1 MKKLII
7 LLLFIPFVFACNE
20 NKNKYE
26 FLIKDESF
34 KNNFIISTNEDIIQL
49 SEGFTYYKWENKSSN
64 ISPIV
69 LVHGFSVP
77 SYIWE
82 PTFKML
88 AEKGYY
94 VIMLDL
100 YGRGYSE
107 NLDKA
112 YTDELLANQV
122 LDLLNELNV
131 ISAKFIGLSNGGRV
145 ISKVADLKPKIVEKL
160 IYVASSGFREVIE
173 ETNKSVSEKEVEDFI
188 SKNYP
193 TISKGQLLDF
203 KYPEKHIGWDVK
215 YEELLKYKGFANALI
230 STRKNHY
237 TMDEIHTKIQLSA
250 IPTYTIWGESDK
262 VVVFENFK
270 KRIDSILPRR
280 KDFFIT
286 ESGHLPHMENQ
297 IDFDK
302 ILLSII
308 KDNIWYE
315 KTNLIITY
323 SNTLFWAERFKK
335 LISFIIVKKYLKEW
349 WYVYAIGAFSGLISV
364 IKPDYWWVYIIVFAI
379 VVGIMSGE
387 IYFTKDKKK
396 DDK

>member
-1 MKKLII
+1 MKKAIL

-20 NKNKYE
+20 NRNKYE

-34 KNNFIISTNEDIIQL
+34 KNSFIISANEDIIQL

-145 ISKVADLKPKIVEKL
+145 ISKVADLQPKIVEKL

-188 SKNYP
+188 GINYP

-215 YEELLKYKGFANALI
+215 YEELLKYKGFAKALI

-237 TMDEIHTKIQLSA
+237 TMDEIHKKIQQST
-250 IPTYTIWGESDK
+250 IPIFTIWGESDK

-270 KRIDSILPRR
+270 KKID
-280 KDFFIT
+280 
-286 ESGHLPHMENQ
+286 
-297 IDFDK
+297 
-302 ILLSII
+302 
-308 KDNIWYE
+308 
-315 KTNLIITY
+315 
-323 SNTLFWAERFKK
+323 
-335 LISFIIVKKYLKEW
+335 
-349 WYVYAIGAFSGLISV
+349 
-364 IKPDYWWVYIIVFAI
+364 
-379 VVGIMSGE
+379 
-387 IYFTKDKKK
+387 
-396 DDK
+396 

>member
-1 MKKLII
+1 MKKLIL
-7 LLLFIPFVFACNE
+7 LLLFIPFVFACDE
-20 NKNKYE
+20 NRNKYE

-34 KNNFIISTNEDIIQL
+34 KNSFIISANEDIIQL

-145 ISKVADLKPKIVEKL
+145 ISKVADLQPKIVEKL

-203 KYPEKHIGWDVK
+203 KYPEKYIGWDIK

-237 TMDEIHTKIQLSA
+237 TMDEIHTKIHLSN

-270 KRIDSILPRR
+270 KRIDSLLPRR

-308 KDNIWYE
+308 KDNI
-315 KTNLIITY
+315 
-323 SNTLFWAERFKK
+323 
-335 LISFIIVKKYLKEW
+335 
-349 WYVYAIGAFSGLISV
+349 
-364 IKPDYWWVYIIVFAI
+364 
-379 VVGIMSGE
+379 
-387 IYFTKDKKK
+387 
-396 DDK
+396 